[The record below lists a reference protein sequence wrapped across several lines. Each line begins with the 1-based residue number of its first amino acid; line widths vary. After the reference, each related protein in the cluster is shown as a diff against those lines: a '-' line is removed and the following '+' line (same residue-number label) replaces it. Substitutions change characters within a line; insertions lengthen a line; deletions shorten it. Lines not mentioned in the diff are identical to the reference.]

1 MSSLSRLCRVCLGC
15 IEFVQ
20 VVSSLSRLCRVCPSC
35 VEFVQLGSDC
45 VECVGLFHLVLI
57 FPGFI
62 SSLRFS
68 IAFSVFCCLGY

>member
-1 MSSLSRLCRVCLGC
+1 MFLVYPG
-15 IEFVQ
+15 
-20 VVSSLSRLCRVCPSC
+20 C
-35 VEFVQLGSDC
+35 VEFALVGSDC
-45 VECVGLFHLVLI
+45 VEFVELFHVVLI